1 MQSIA
6 FMTLVT
12 FLKRLTPVALVCTTF
27 VASAAASRG
36 PENSTLHIGL
46 RLLSA
51 CELRT
56 SPARA
61 SCSKGT
67 PMTIAQ
73 PARSTALPLI
83 AGTDQDASA
92 LSGPAPAS
100 TARFTTVAF

>member
-12 FLKRLTPVALVCTTF
+12 FLKRLTLVALICTTF

-36 PENSTLHIGL
+36 PENSTLNIGL

-56 SPARA
+56 SPASA
-61 SCSKGT
+61 SCSIGT
-67 PMTIAQ
+67 PMSIAQ
-73 PARSTALPLI
+73 PALSTTLPLV
-83 AGTDQDASA
+83 AGTGQDASA
-92 LSGPAPAS
+92 LAGPAPAG
-100 TARFTTVAF
+100 TARVTTVAF